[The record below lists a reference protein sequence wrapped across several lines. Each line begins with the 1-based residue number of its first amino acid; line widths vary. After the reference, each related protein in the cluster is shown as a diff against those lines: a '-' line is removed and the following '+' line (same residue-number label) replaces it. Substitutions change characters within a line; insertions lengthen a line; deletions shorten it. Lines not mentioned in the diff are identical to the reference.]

1 MYLSRKK
8 TDIYKDL
15 LLFIEST
22 VKAGGSVVGAARRFK
37 HLADKMTIRTNAPIE
52 EVLRMLEESYTD
64 EELTSEDFTDQYSI
78 YYNVQSYV
86 INNINIK
93 EIC

>member
-1 MYLSRKK
+1 MY
-8 TDIYKDL
+8 TDL

-22 VKAGGSVVGAARRFK
+22 VKADGSVIGAVRRFK
-37 HLADKMTIRTNAPIE
+37 HLADKKTIRTKAPIK

-64 EELTSEDFTDQYSI
+64 EELTSEDSTDQYSI
-78 YYNVQSYV
+78 YYNVQSFV

>member
-1 MYLSRKK
+1 MNY
-8 TDIYKDL
+8 
-15 LLFIEST
+15 T
-22 VKAGGSVVGAARRFK
+22 VEG
-37 HLADKMTIRTNAPIE
+37 
-52 EVLRMLEESYTD
+52 YTD
-64 EELTSEDFTDQYSI
+64 EELTSEDSTDQYSI

>member
-1 MYLSRKK
+1 M
-8 TDIYKDL
+8 YKDL

-22 VKAGGSVVGAARRFK
+22 VKVGGSVVGAVRRFK

-64 EELTSEDFTDQYSI
+64 EELTSEDSTDQYSI